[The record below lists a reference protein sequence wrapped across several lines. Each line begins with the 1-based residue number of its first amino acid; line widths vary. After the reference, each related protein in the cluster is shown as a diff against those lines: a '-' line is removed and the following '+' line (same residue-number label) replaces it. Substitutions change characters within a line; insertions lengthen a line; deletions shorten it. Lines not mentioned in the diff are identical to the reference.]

1 MKYIYQSFM
10 ALLLMTIICGVIY
23 PLFIWAIGKTTF
35 PYQANGSII
44 EHNGQAVGS
53 LLIGQEFTQ
62 AKYFWSRPSATGNY
76 PYNALASGGSNLGPL
91 KPAFLTSVQQRSANL
106 QKYNSSAA
114 IPSDLVT
121 ASGSGLDPEI
131 SIAAAEYQAP
141 RIALQR
147 HLTTN
152 QVEEL
157 IAQKSHYPILG
168 FIGEARVNV
177 LELNLALDNLAT
189 KEER

>member
-1 MKYIYQSFM
+1 M
-10 ALLLMTIICGVIY
+10 
-23 PLFIWAIGKTTF
+23 
-35 PYQANGSII
+35 
-44 EHNGQAVGS
+44 
-53 LLIGQEFTQ
+53 
-62 AKYFWSRPSATGNY
+62 
-76 PYNALASGGSNLGPL
+76 
-91 KPAFLTSVQQRSANL
+91 QQRSANL

-131 SIAAAEYQAP
+131 SIAAAEYQVP